1 MPNRAP
7 FTFEITETI
16 FLDKAYGVEEMIR
29 VSLDPVVSFQTDNSY
44 MNIHG
49 VLELNGEFVKAD
61 LEEHVEDDFRENHA
75 KQFMKNVQEIDDQ
88 RIAFHHPIPVN
99 ISIPTYRVKTDTDMM
114 VNVTSFDYELSNAHQ
129 LRLIATV
136 NIDGITELEK
146 DTLVESKQETPE
158 EDNFQFTIDTRDED
172 IEMIEQE
179 DLEPEEVLS
188 ADVLRSGEIEEPS
201 DKRLEEISHLIEE
214 FSNAMEEEQ
223 ESVLEE
229 LTKLEIRAAE
239 DYTVEEDEPEPVV
252 EEVTNLE
259 IRAAEDYIVKEDEPE
274 PVVEE
279 VTNLETRAAEDYAVE
294 EDEPEPVVEE
304 KTNLEIRA
312 TADYTVDEDEEEED
326 LDRGSVS
333 YLADIFSNDEQEN
346 ETAQLRICIV
356 QGEDTL
362 ESISERFSV
371 SKAQIQKQ
379 NQLEDEI
386 LNTGQ
391 LLIIPSRK

>member
-1 MPNRAP
+1 MMPNRAP

-136 NIDGITELEK
+136 NIDGMTELEK

-158 EDNFQFTIDTRDED
+158 EDNFQFTIDTREED

-214 FSNAMEEEQ
+214 FSNAVEEEQ

-229 LTKLEIRAAE
+229 LTRLEI
-239 DYTVEEDEPEPVV
+239 
-252 EEVTNLE
+252 
-259 IRAAEDYIVKEDEPE
+259 
-274 PVVEE
+274 
-279 VTNLETRAAEDYAVE
+279 RAAEDYAVE
-294 EDEPEPVVEE
+294 EDEPEPVVEKVTNLEIRAAEDYAVEEDEPEPVAEE

-312 TADYTVDEDEEEED
+312 TADYTVEEDEEEAD

-333 YLADIFSNDEQEN
+333 YLADVFSNDEQEN
-346 ETAQLRICIV
+346 EIAQLRICIV

-371 SKAQIQKQ
+371 PKAQIQKQ